1 MVGQADSTDALL
13 GRVIADAYVIQELL
27 GIGGMGRVYRAEQ
40 RALGRMVA
48 VKVVHKHLLGDKD
61 SVSRFYTEARA
72 ASSLNH
78 PNSVSI
84 FDFGRT
90 DDGMLYLVMEHLR
103 GKDLARVMHDEPQ
116 LSLTRIVEIGLGVL
130 GALGE
135 AHARGV
141 VHRDLKPENVILE
154 RMRGGEGGRLWARQ
168 DPRARAGRGGAR
180 PGGWHARLHVSRA
193 GARHGG
199 RWAR

>member
-1 MVGQADSTDALL
+1 MLPVGGMVGQADSTDALL

-40 RALGRMVA
+40 KALGRMVA

-90 DDGMLYLVMEHLR
+90 DDGMLYLVMEYLR

-116 LSLTRIVEIGLGVL
+116 LSLTRIVEIGMGVL

-154 RMRGGEGGRLWARQ
+154 RMRGGVDLIK
-168 DPRARAGRGGAR
+168 
-180 PGGWHARLHVSRA
+180 VV
-193 GARHGG
+193 
-199 RWAR
+199 